1 MFLVSF
7 LVGNQ
12 LSIIV
17 DVITILI
24 IISGIGVLNISIIL
38 HIFSKG

>member
-1 MFLVSF
+1 MFLVPF

-12 LSIIV
+12 LPIIV

-24 IISGIGVLNISIIL
+24 IISGVGVFDISIIL
-38 HIFSKG
+38 HIFSKR

>member
-1 MFLVSF
+1 MSLVSF

-12 LSIIV
+12 LPIIV

-24 IISGIGVLNISIIL
+24 IISGIWVLDISIIL